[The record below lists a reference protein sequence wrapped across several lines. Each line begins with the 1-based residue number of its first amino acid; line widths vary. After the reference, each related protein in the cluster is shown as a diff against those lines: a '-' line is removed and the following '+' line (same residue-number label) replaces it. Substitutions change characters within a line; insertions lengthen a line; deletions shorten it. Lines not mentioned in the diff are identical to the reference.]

1 MYEVFR
7 TVLVLSLKASWA
19 VLAVILMRFVLKSA
33 PKWTHCLL
41 WGVVGLRLV
50 LPFSVESRLSLVPQ
64 QKAVE
69 TVFFSDPI
77 FEKMPAV
84 LSGTGAENSTV
95 RTIVLVI
102 WLLGVVSMLVYAVV
116 SYLVLYRRV
125 AVSVCVERNILIC
138 DDIDKPFIL
147 GIFRPRICL
156 PSGMDDEQ
164 TTYVLLHERAHL
176 SRGDHIIKPLS
187 FLLVAVHWFNPILWL
202 AYKLVGQ
209 DIELACDEKTVKV
222 MDITARKAYSETLLT
237 CGMERTMLFACP
249 VAFGEVG
256 VQERIVSVL
265 RYRRC
270 AVWRTLAAMVLCLM
284 LSVSFLTDPVTASIA
299 DVVTEET
306 APELVTK
313 VPENSKVVGTVTLL
327 DGFDLNTKGIF
338 VDRIRCCPYVESEG
352 MEMTYLF
359 TESSAIYEYYR
370 PANCDR
376 GVLKEFYNDALENS
390 DSSEIK
396 VPHGMHVHLH
406 GDVFAAIRCK
416 NCGSELAA
424 YYVGTGTYCELWDDL
439 LR

>member
-50 LPFSVESRLSLVPQ
+50 LPFSIESRLSLVPQ

-69 TVFFSDPI
+69 AVFFSDPI

-102 WLLGVVSMLVYAVV
+102 WLLGVASMLVYAVV

-284 LSVSFLTDPVTASIA
+284 LSVSFLTDPVTAKLTQ
-299 DVVTEET
+299 DVPRMEAAGWQIGEGTEITGAFLDTNGISLEQ
-306 APELVTK
+306 TK
-313 VPENSKVVGTVTLL
+313 
-327 DGFDLNTKGIF
+327 
-338 VDRIRCCPYVESEG
+338 CCPDAEYAGIEMAYMFSGESG
-352 MEMTYLF
+352 
-359 TESSAIYEYYR
+359 AYEY
-370 PANCDR
+370 CDPEAY
-376 GVLKEFYNDALENS
+376 GE
-390 DSSEIK
+390 
-396 VPHGMHVHLH
+396 HLYGIH
-406 GDVFAAIRCK
+406 EHWYGDVYAAVRCK
-416 NCGSELAA
+416 NCGNEIAA
-424 YYVGTGTYCELWDDL
+424 YYVGKGTYCAKQDRILDGE
-439 LR
+439 